1 MTLIFEFL
9 DQLRLQDQAALALS
23 GSGKVWS
30 LIVKTGDTEKS
41 LTLSMNESGAF
52 DIDFEDGTN
61 IKLDKGFSLW
71 DKISSIKADETEH
84 SFQLIKKDF
93 NDVFR
98 LRFKGTALDVEVIP
112 EHVAKYRKF
121 MKEKPKLDE
130 SKIIIG
136 KPCMPIILIFFYIY
150 PVSLF

>member
-1 MTLIFEFL
+1 
-9 DQLRLQDQAALALS
+9 
-23 GSGKVWS
+23 
-30 LIVKTGDTEKS
+30 
-41 LTLSMNESGAF
+41 MNPNGAF
-52 DIDFEDGTN
+52 DINFEDGIN
-61 IKLDKGFSLW
+61 IQLDKGFSLW

-84 SFQLIKKDF
+84 SLQLIKKDF

-98 LRFKGTALDVEVIP
+98 LRFKGTALNVEVIP

-136 KPCMPIILIFFYIY
+136 ESCAMTNIFIFF
-150 PVSLF
+150 L

>member
-1 MTLIFEFL
+1 MN
-9 DQLRLQDQAALALS
+9 QN
-23 GSGKVWS
+23 
-30 LIVKTGDTEKS
+30 GDF
-41 LTLSMNESGAF
+41 N
-52 DIDFEDGTN
+52 IDFEDGTK
-61 IKLDKGFSLW
+61 IKLDKGFSIW
-71 DKISSIKADETEH
+71 DKISSVKADETEH

-98 LRFKGTALDVEVIP
+98 LRFKGTALNVEVIP

-136 KPCMPIILIFFYIY
+136 ESCACLILSF
-150 PVSLF
+150 SLVY

>member
-1 MTLIFEFL
+1 M
-9 DQLRLQDQAALALS
+9 
-23 GSGKVWS
+23 
-30 LIVKTGDTEKS
+30 KTGDTEKS
-41 LTLSMNESGAF
+41 LTLSMNPNGAF
-52 DIDFEDGTN
+52 DINFEDGIN
-61 IKLDKGFSLW
+61 IQLDKGFSLW

-84 SFQLIKKDF
+84 SLQLIKKDF

-98 LRFKGTALDVEVIP
+98 LRFKGTALNVEVIP

-136 KPCMPIILIFFYIY
+136 ESCACLIFSFSFRDIY
-150 PVSLF
+150 FHGILKLFRDAPRNLQNFSKIIIKIFRNYG